1 MTTVGRDNEKL
12 HASLKE
18 VRQRKKSK
26 VFQKLVKWAFNKVD
40 QNNSGAIEPNQ
51 LYSGLLLVHL
61 RLATFLGPAACKPAT
76 KEYVDEIFI
85 LLDKDKNGVLDVEEF
100 SCVVALLLP
109 QIMSRVIMLM
119 VLTILLL
126 PFLAKYILE
135 LFKFL
140 GRATSYYYSMPS
152 IVSEILKKLPPKV
165 VAKLPKKITVAL
177 LKKVALPITLLKVDA
192 YFNRL
197 AAQEDKMEE
206 EKKNK

>member
-1 MTTVGRDNEKL
+1 MSTIGREHEKL
-12 HASLKE
+12 KTSVKE

-100 SCVVALLLP
+100 SYVVALLLP
-109 QIMSRVIMLM
+109 QIISRVIMLM

-126 PFLAKYILE
+126 PFLAKYILDS
-135 LFKFL
+135 FNFL
-140 GRATSYYYSMPS
+140 GRVTYFSMPS
-152 IVSEILKKLPPKV
+152 SVSEILKKLPPKV

-197 AAQEDKMEE
+197 AAQEEKTEE